1 MAIGSKIV
9 LSWPPGSCGDMV
21 RSCLYPLMHKGNW
34 EYRQW
39 EEHET
44 PIFGW
49 NTSGT
54 GNAQNPKALVWNNN
68 LISYNDN
75 LGQTQTPT
83 MWKHFRWNA
92 FLFDKKELLGVTPSE
107 ADVNNIVYSIH
118 KRHHL
123 DTSMDMMI
131 EIQNEAYRDDSLNP
145 VVTYISCRDTKYLK
159 LSQENWS
166 LKVYR
171 SNHYWANQ
179 EIGWWDKKI
188 AEAIELRNNNPEK
201 INHNVFELGDRKHMM
216 FLDDFFE
223 WETFRQEL
231 EWFIGFYD
239 MEYIDNYDVVKQF
252 WQAWRDEQRIKVE

>member
-75 LGQTQTPT
+75 LGKT
-83 MWKHFRWNA
+83 KHLLCGNTLDGM
-92 FLFDKKELLGVTPSE
+92 LFCL
-107 ADVNNIVYSIH
+107 I
-118 KRHHL
+118 
-123 DTSMDMMI
+123 
-131 EIQNEAYRDDSLNP
+131 
-145 VVTYISCRDTKYLK
+145 
-159 LSQENWS
+159 
-166 LKVYR
+166 
-171 SNHYWANQ
+171 
-179 EIGWWDKKI
+179 
-188 AEAIELRNNNPEK
+188 
-201 INHNVFELGDRKHMM
+201 RKS
-216 FLDDFFE
+216 
-223 WETFRQEL
+223 
-231 EWFIGFYD
+231 Y
-239 MEYIDNYDVVKQF
+239 
-252 WQAWRDEQRIKVE
+252 